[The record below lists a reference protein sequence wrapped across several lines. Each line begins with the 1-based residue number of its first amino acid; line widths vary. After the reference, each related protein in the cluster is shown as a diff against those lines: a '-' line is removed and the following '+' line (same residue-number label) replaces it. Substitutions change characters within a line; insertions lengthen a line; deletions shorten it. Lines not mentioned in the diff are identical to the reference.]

1 MNINFII
8 TNLTDK
14 LRKKIR
20 KSYLTHLSIMQILKH
35 SEKYPAQETRTN
47 REKA

>member
-8 TNLTDK
+8 TNLNDK
-14 LRKKIR
+14 PRKNIR

-35 SEKYPAQETRTN
+35 SEKYPAQKTWTN